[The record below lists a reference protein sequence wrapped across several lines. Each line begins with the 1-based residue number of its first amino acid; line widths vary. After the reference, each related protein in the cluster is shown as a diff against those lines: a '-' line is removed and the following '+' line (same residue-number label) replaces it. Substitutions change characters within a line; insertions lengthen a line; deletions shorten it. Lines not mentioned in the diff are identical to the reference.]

1 MTLYLHEQEIMRKS
15 KAEGKAEERE
25 LAVRNMLKKL
35 SPSEIIDLGYEEDL
49 VRKIAEV
56 NKWLEDDITFSDIS
70 EIYYDEM
77 EQ

>member
-56 NKWLEDDITFSDIS
+56 NK
-70 EIYYDEM
+70 
-77 EQ
+77 